1 MTISKILAYSL
12 NSNISH
18 LWARIKSLKH
28 LLDSADLSIGKS
40 VSQRLLNVVE
50 KDFLIFARVGMA

>member
-1 MTISKILAYSL
+1 MLAYCL

-18 LWARIKSLKH
+18 FWARVKSFKH

-50 KDFLIFARVGMA
+50 KDLLIFARVGVD